1 MKSDEQK
8 IYEQLLDELSID
20 DALGEFSDVPVSE
33 DLFINDD
40 TLNRIR
46 EKTFRKLNLNQEHS
60 YDSACNETKRLN
72 KKWKINKW
80 KIGVAVAVLTL
91 FVSVVYSPQ
100 LRAQIMEL
108 IHFVPGIGTVSVENE
123 QGDYY
128 VLSDHVNY
136 VGEDVEIELRGML
149 VTPEKS
155 QIVVFG
161 TTPKTF
167 SFTIEN
173 EYGEKYNFEN
183 IAMSSTQE
191 SWKGTFQNE
200 GVVVVTNKM
209 KLIYDDDVIFF
220 NLNKSVGVTSF
231 EELGATMKSSEIKL
245 TAIKEQ
251 DDFRNRITLVPNHAS
266 NIHIESY
273 GLKKNQLIQSPYFTN
288 EKGEK
293 MNINIEQDLLSGGNQ
308 FSYNKIVKESDVYL
322 NVPELLVRKTL
333 SKPVDLKV
341 QIPKENSALVGG
353 KIEIDDAMVEIKE
366 IERLDE
372 KTIKLNVS
380 VDGTSSVSD
389 KLVYFF
395 PSNFKS
401 VNYTLDK
408 NKGTMESMILEVA
421 ENKNEIT
428 LEIDEVYS
436 ILKGPWVMELK

>member
-33 DLFINDD
+33 DMFINDD

-60 YDSACNETKRLN
+60 YDSARNETKRLN
-72 KKWKINKW
+72 KKWNINKW

-100 LRAQIMEL
+100 LRAQIIQL
-108 IHFVPGIGTVSVENE
+108 IHFIPGIGTVSVENE

-128 VLSDHVNY
+128 VLPDVVNF
-136 VGEDVEIELRGML
+136 VGEGGEIQLRGML

-161 TTPKTF
+161 TIPKTF

-200 GVVVVTNKM
+200 GAVVVTNKM
-209 KLIYDDDVIFF
+209 KLIFGQNAILF
-220 NLNKSVGVTSF
+220 NLNKSEGVTSF
-231 EELGATMKSSEIKL
+231 EELGDTMKSSEIKL
-245 TAIKEQ
+245 TAIREQ
-251 DDFRNRITLVPNHAS
+251 EDSGIRITLLPNHAS

-273 GLKKNQLIQSPYFTN
+273 GLKKIS
-288 EKGEK
+288 
-293 MNINIEQDLLSGGNQ
+293 
-308 FSYNKIVKESDVYL
+308 
-322 NVPELLVRKTL
+322 
-333 SKPVDLKV
+333 
-341 QIPKENSALVGG
+341 
-353 KIEIDDAMVEIKE
+353 
-366 IERLDE
+366 
-372 KTIKLNVS
+372 
-380 VDGTSSVSD
+380 
-389 KLVYFF
+389 
-395 PSNFKS
+395 
-401 VNYTLDK
+401 
-408 NKGTMESMILEVA
+408 
-421 ENKNEIT
+421 
-428 LEIDEVYS
+428 
-436 ILKGPWVMELK
+436 